1 MLGVEPDYIPEIV
14 MTDMD
19 PEHGHLS
26 IYGRNGCVIT
36 GFTQEGI
43 DRLEELIEDRKT
55 SNN

>member
-1 MLGVEPDYIPEIV
+1 MLGVDADYISEIA

-26 IYGRNGCVIT
+26 IYARNGCVIT

-43 DRLEELIEDRKT
+43 DRLEEPIEDRKT